1 MPESV
6 KCRSCANTTPFD
18 PTPLYEAIK
27 AGEVT
32 EGGTIG
38 TGGQA
43 WERTRLLAWTCPE
56 CRLAFKKLAGQPIPI
71 EYQMARIRAG
81 QQRLEAA
88 GKARI
93 NAIDGAVNSQMNEDE
108 RHRFPAFY
116 HWLRERDHLA
126 ALAVGAWRPPV
137 EA

>member
-1 MPESV
+1 MSESV
-6 KCRSCANTTPFD
+6 KCRSCANVTPFD

-32 EGGTIG
+32 DGGTIG
-38 TGGQA
+38 GGMG
-43 WERTRLLAWTCPE
+43 WSGVRCLAWTCPE